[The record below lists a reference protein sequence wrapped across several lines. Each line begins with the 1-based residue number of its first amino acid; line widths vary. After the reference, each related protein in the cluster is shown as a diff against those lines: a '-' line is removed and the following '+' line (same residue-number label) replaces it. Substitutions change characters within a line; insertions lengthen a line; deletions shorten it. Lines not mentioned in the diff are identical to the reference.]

1 MAYVQALTADD
12 ISKLKAITLYIV
24 NKCGV
29 IDIFH
34 ILKILYFADRKHY
47 AEWGTRLSNDTFCAM
62 ENGPVA
68 SHLYNALKDV
78 TGKEPL
84 RNNSPLKAISN
95 ALYLSDPMYENYISA
110 KERADMDELS
120 ASDIECLDQ
129 AIHKHVNKN
138 FGTLSKESHDI
149 AWKEAYTRRKN
160 SEMNPITM
168 AKAGGASDATLDFIK
183 ENAEFDRILAN

>member
-1 MAYVQALTADD
+1 MAHVQALTADD

-95 ALYLSDPMYENYISA
+95 ALYLSDPMY
-110 KERADMDELS
+110 
-120 ASDIECLDQ
+120 
-129 AIHKHVNKN
+129 
-138 FGTLSKESHDI
+138 
-149 AWKEAYTRRKN
+149 
-160 SEMNPITM
+160 
-168 AKAGGASDATLDFIK
+168 
-183 ENAEFDRILAN
+183 